1 MWSGDAKVL
10 PRNKVNKKYG
20 KTTISEKTKEIFAQ
34 IRKEREAQGKFI
46 KLQSGE
52 KKVLQFNPNRVEVV
66 EAEFDEPGK
75 NTKRKTKQVHYGVID
90 PQIASDESIPL
101 DQKEK
106 ILPMSLTNAISI
118 NALLEKG
125 LNLIETQ
132 RFGTG
137 RDTKYVFAPV

>member
-1 MWSGDAKVL
+1 MST
-10 PRNKVNKKYG
+10 N
-20 KTTISEKTKEIFAQ
+20 TTISEETKEIFAQ
-34 IRKEREAQGKFI
+34 IRQEREAQGKFF

-75 NTKRKTKQVHYGVID
+75 NTKRKTKQVPYGVID
-90 PQIASDESIPL
+90 PQIASDERIPL

-125 LNLIETQ
+125 LNLIEIQ

>member
-1 MWSGDAKVL
+1 METNTTSTTT
-10 PRNKVNKKYG
+10 
-20 KTTISEKTKEIFAQ
+20 TTISEKTKAIFDQ
-34 IRKEREAQGKFI
+34 IRQERAVQGKFI
-46 KLQSGE
+46 KLQAGE
-52 KKVLQFNPNRVEVV
+52 KKVLQFNPNKVQVV
-66 EAEFDEPGK
+66 ETEFDEPGK

-90 PQIASDESIPL
+90 PQTASDDRIPME
-101 DQKEK
+101 QKEK

-125 LNLIETQ
+125 LNLIEIQ

>member
-1 MWSGDAKVL
+1 MST
-10 PRNKVNKKYG
+10 N
-20 KTTISEKTKEIFAQ
+20 TTISEETKEIFAQ
-34 IRKEREAQGKFI
+34 IRQEREAQGKFI
-46 KLQSGE
+46 KLQGGE
-52 KKVLQFNPNRVEVV
+52 KKVLQFNPNKVEVV

-90 PQIASDESIPL
+90 PQIASDERIPF

-125 LNLIETQ
+125 LNLIEIQ

>member
-1 MWSGDAKVL
+1 MSTNT
-10 PRNKVNKKYG
+10 P
-20 KTTISEKTKEIFAQ
+20 ISEETKEIFAQ
-34 IRKEREAQGKFI
+34 IRQEREAQGKFI
-46 KLQSGE
+46 KLQGGE
-52 KKVLQFNPNRVEVV
+52 KKVLQFNPNKVEVV

-90 PQIASDESIPL
+90 PQTASDERIR

-125 LNLIETQ
+125 LNLIEIQ

>member
-1 MWSGDAKVL
+1 MST
-10 PRNKVNKKYG
+10 N
-20 KTTISEKTKEIFAQ
+20 TTISEETKEIFAQ
-34 IRKEREAQGKFI
+34 IRQEREAQGKFI
-46 KLQSGE
+46 KLQAGE

-90 PQIASDESIPL
+90 PQIASDEGIPL

-125 LNLIETQ
+125 LNLIEIQ